1 MKKDHKWLRLN
12 YVFTLTFTVLPFLAF
27 ITRGRLIEFNAL
39 DWHVIS
45 SSLWVSMKCS
55 LIAMLIV
62 ILLGLPTG
70 YYIARHSFK
79 YKIFFDTLFNLPM
92 VLHPAVIGLLLLLT
106 YGSHGFIGRY
116 LLAMGIKTSFSSFAV
131 ILTFIFVSL
140 PVFIKGVSVA
150 FSEVDE
156 QLETTARILGDSPL
170 QVFKRIT
177 FPLAKK
183 GLIVSLL
190 MSWTRGLSE
199 FGATIMFA
207 GNLKGVT
214 QTLPLAIYSA
224 MESNMNNA
232 LFISF
237 FMFILALLVLVS
249 THLLSEERD
258 T

>member
-12 YVFTLTFTVLPFLAF
+12 YVFTLTVLPFLAF

-92 VLHPAVIGLLLLLT
+92 VLPPAVIGLLLLLT

-131 ILTFIFVSL
+131 IF
-140 PVFIKGVSVA
+140 KGVSVA

>member
-1 MKKDHKWLRLN
+1 
-12 YVFTLTFTVLPFLAF
+12 
-27 ITRGRLIEFNAL
+27 
-39 DWHVIS
+39 
-45 SSLWVSMKCS
+45 
-55 LIAMLIV
+55 
-62 ILLGLPTG
+62 
-70 YYIARHSFK
+70 
-79 YKIFFDTLFNLPM
+79 
-92 VLHPAVIGLLLLLT
+92 
-106 YGSHGFIGRY
+106 
-116 LLAMGIKTSFSSFAV
+116 
-131 ILTFIFVSL
+131 
-140 PVFIKGVSVA
+140 
-150 FSEVDE
+150 
-156 QLETTARILGDSPL
+156 
-170 QVFKRIT
+170 
-177 FPLAKK
+177 
-183 GLIVSLL
+183 